1 MIFINL
7 FLSVEVLVNQLR
19 YRHRLGA
26 ITLTKVYT
34 AFGEEARRRTKERC
48 AERNQRTESY
58 EKDQVI
64 PNGKSHPD

>member
-1 MIFINL
+1 MILINL

-34 AFGEEARRRTKERC
+34 AFGEEARRRRSAAPSATSGARVM
-48 AERNQRTESY
+48 R
-58 EKDQVI
+58 
-64 PNGKSHPD
+64 KSR